1 MTKAELIRKLTRLTG
16 VPDSEAKIFF
26 ENFLVRTS
34 DMLRLG
40 EAIKLNGFGYFQLKR
55 GMFKN
60 VVSSISKSNVAYADL
75 ILFTP
80 LNQNEELSEN
90 MVFNVP
96 SLREEDFHHVDLY
109 FSLSIG
115 KPIIPMQNTSA
126 DDFFIP
132 PSGLELKKLL
142 NFKIDKLLSEVEIIN
157 KYVKGSELLIID
169 AGKNSL
175 DQYEFNWNNVIS
187 ENLFSPN
194 NSNNPIL
201 ISAEANDSGVESL
214 NWDFGENL
222 TKQIEEEIL
231 LDTTKDLPSLL
242 DYDFD
247 NPESIE
253 WNFGSSSKSEETQTI
268 NKIIEEN
275 ANFTSEFDNDNFKKD
290 DPPNVFKSIDFRKE
304 IVHKINNFEKVSSLT
319 HEFVEDKKSFGI
331 TKSEQ
336 NLSWDFKK
344 TYSNLKNNNV
354 KIDNEIF
361 VEKTDLSTNDD
372 DKNKFISDENVTSII
387 SKEDIPSNENLNSY
401 IPAKKKELR
410 KDIKKTNSSLRT
422 KSSFFLFVGLIV
434 IIFIGVFFYA
444 AVTKFNLIQNLN
456 GRGKISKKSITPK
469 TTVIER
475 SYKIPVDYPYIKKEL
490 NSFSGNPIQSIPKN
504 KSIVPSKIE
513 NNNNLSKV
521 SFTNNVNDLK
531 INDKYLKKIKNNI
544 YGREGNYIIQVS
556 SWKSKSFA
564 LNEARKFKKKG
575 LNSYVEKA
583 NVNGKGAWYRVK
595 ISGFK
600 TLADAEKYLSINQ

>member
-115 KPIIPMQNTSA
+115 KPIIPMQNTSP

-575 LNSYVEKA
+575 FNSYVEKA